1 MQQDIKILTH
11 SWISYFLEA
20 YNYALPYLIDSF
32 IEFYGEEYRN
42 YITETIKSIKLDFII
57 NASALKVRNY
67 PKFMKK
73 DITNIR
79 KYLEEV
85 TRYLNTLKH
94 KLPKEE
100 LDSIYIKFCSL
111 DNPNKEYFY
120 PKYQEMISNG
130 FIASSFVD
138 YQCNSRLNGII
149 LPIITLGNIDL
160 IHEINHIICTHIIA
174 LFNDFPILVEPFKSY
189 EVVELINQ
197 LTALQITRIF
207 ESKKVSL
214 LPKIEIPN
222 YYNEKLRLVTDF
234 YNRFEQIMKKVLIT
248 GDTNLLEASLGN
260 DNLDYFYDLV
270 EREYNS
276 VWTPPHK
283 LKQILGVNESMSEHL
298 KNRSNI
304 DYETFYNE
312 LESMGYRVRRIK

>member
-1 MQQDIKILTH
+1 LQQDIKILTH

-100 LDSIYIKFCSL
+100 LDSECSKCIVIKT
-111 DNPNKEYFY
+111 DDTK
-120 PKYQEMISNG
+120 KTT
-130 FIASSFVD
+130 
-138 YQCNSRLNGII
+138 II
-149 LPIITLGNIDL
+149 LEKELNTTNYKVIDDTEIRLYDYLEHTDKVNKALAKNDINIMGLYETGITLEDY
-160 IHEINHIICTHIIA
+160 
-174 LFNDFPILVEPFKSY
+174 FKSVIK
-189 EVVELINQ
+189 EVE
-197 LTALQITRIF
+197 
-207 ESKKVSL
+207 
-214 LPKIEIPN
+214 
-222 YYNEKLRLVTDF
+222 
-234 YNRFEQIMKKVLIT
+234 
-248 GDTNLLEASLGN
+248 
-260 DNLDYFYDLV
+260 
-270 EREYNS
+270 
-276 VWTPPHK
+276 
-283 LKQILGVNESMSEHL
+283 
-298 KNRSNI
+298 
-304 DYETFYNE
+304 
-312 LESMGYRVRRIK
+312 